1 MLGLRLIHHAGVE
14 EFGPTLFF
22 SRLIKA
28 KTTNQ
33 GEDQGGN
40 RGSLGADVCFK
51 APGTLKHSAVV
62 FLKSSGVIRPSGR
75 EPGPMFSGQSVFF
88 YSSLSLQPPILFL
101 KTKSVP
107 R

>member
-33 GEDQGGN
+33 GEEKGN
-40 RGSLGADVCFK
+40 FKTINSHTARSCATLGN
-51 APGTLKHSAVV
+51 APGVLRHSTEVVGTL
-62 FLKSSGVIRPSGR
+62 
-75 EPGPMFSGQSVFF
+75 
-88 YSSLSLQPPILFL
+88 
-101 KTKSVP
+101 
-107 R
+107 